1 MTKKIQ
7 TDEDI
12 KRKAVKL
19 VVCHMK
25 KKLEELNEEGH
36 ILDKWIVD
44 IEAILLE
51 EEFDLHVYHDMRRKL
66 NDAIDCVYDVDLRY
80 RLRDSWI
87 SMGKA
92 LDKKA
97 KKY

>member
-12 KRKAVKL
+12 KKKAVKL
-19 VVCHMK
+19 VVSHMK

-36 ILDKWIVD
+36 ILDAWIVD
-44 IEAILLE
+44 METLLHE
-51 EEFDLHVYHDMRRKL
+51 EEFDIHIYHEMRRKL
-66 NDAIDCVYDVDLRY
+66 NDAIDCIYDVDLRY

>member
-1 MTKKIQ
+1 MTKMIQ
-7 TDEDI
+7 TDEYI

-19 VVCHMK
+19 VVSHMK
-25 KKLEELNEEGH
+25 KKLEHLNEEGH
-36 ILDKWIVD
+36 ALDKWIIDMEHLV
-44 IEAILLE
+44 EK
-51 EEFDLHVYHDMRRKL
+51 EEFDIHTYHEMRRKL
-66 NDAIDCVYDVDLRY
+66 NDSIDCVYDVDLRY
-80 RLRDSWI
+80 KLRDSWI

>member
-7 TDEDI
+7 SDEDI

-19 VVCHMK
+19 VVSHMK

-36 ILDKWIVD
+36 ILDAWVV
-44 IEAILLE
+44 EMEELLKE
-51 EEFDLHVYHDMRRKL
+51 DTFDLHVYHEMRRKL
-66 NDAIDCVYDVDLRY
+66 NDAIDCTYDINLRY
-80 RLRDSWI
+80 KLRDSWN

>member
-7 TDEDI
+7 TDEEI

-19 VVCHMK
+19 VVSHMK

-36 ILDKWIVD
+36 SLDKWILD
-44 IEAILLE
+44 MEELLNE
-51 EEFDLHVYHDMRRKL
+51 EEFDIHKYHEMRRKL
-66 NDAIDCVYDVDLRY
+66 NDAIDCIYNVDTRY
-80 RLRDSWI
+80 KLRDSWI

-92 LDKKA
+92 LDKKV

>member
-7 TDEDI
+7 TDEYI

-19 VVCHMK
+19 VVSHMK
-25 KKLEELNEEGH
+25 KKIEELNEEGH
-36 ILDKWIVD
+36 SLDQWISDMEMLVK
-44 IEAILLE
+44 E
-51 EEFDLHVYHDMRRKL
+51 EQFDLHTYHEMRKKL
-66 NDAIDCVYDVDLRY
+66 NDAIDCIYDIDLRY
-80 RLRDSWI
+80 KLRDSWI

>member
-7 TDEDI
+7 SDEDI

-19 VVCHMK
+19 VVSHMK

-36 ILDKWIVD
+36 ILDAWVV
-44 IEAILLE
+44 EMEELLKKDT
-51 EEFDLHVYHDMRRKL
+51 FDLHEYHEMRRRL
-66 NDAIDCVYDVDLRY
+66 NDAIDCTYDINLRY
-80 RLRDSWI
+80 KLRDSWN